1 MPIVISE
8 FEIVP
13 EPSPSSDR
21 APADRSVAPPANLPP
36 TPYEVALAIGHE
48 YRRHARVKAD

>member
-8 FEIVP
+8 FEVVP
-13 EPSPSSDR
+13 EPPPPGNQ
-21 APADRSVAPPANLPP
+21 APAGSLVLLNANQPP

-48 YRRHARVKAD
+48 WRRRARVKAD

>member
-8 FEIVP
+8 FEVIP
-13 EPSPSSDR
+13 EPSPAADR
-21 APADRSVAPPANLPP
+21 LPGDRSAAPAANQPP

-48 YRRHARVKAD
+48 WRRRARVKAD